1 VPTQFGRAA
10 QLLDVLAANGMH
22 RHAEVGPLLQ
32 ELAME
37 FRLTPSRVTDGQ
49 WALLERSCADFG
61 QMEVYLSSRP
71 KPQTTAEEED
81 EDTRFRRRLDG
92 RTVALLT
99 MSDQIA
105 ATFLRAV
112 ERRFPDT
119 KFKILKEEDDSRQLR
134 DVARNADVFI
144 VNTYDVP
151 HMASMPVKKY
161 RSEDNP
167 LYPAGKTATQQV
179 EALYRWLRT
188 GATSP

>member
-1 VPTQFGRAA
+1 
-10 QLLDVLAANGMH
+10 
-22 RHAEVGPLLQ
+22 
-32 ELAME
+32 
-37 FRLTPSRVTDGQ
+37 
-49 WALLERSCADFG
+49 
-61 QMEVYLSSRP
+61 
-71 KPQTTAEEED
+71 
-81 EDTRFRRRLDG
+81 
-92 RTVALLT
+92 

-119 KFKILKEEDDSRQLR
+119 RFKFVKEEDDSRQLR
-134 DVARNADVFI
+134 DVACKADVFI

-161 RSEDNP
+161 RSEENT
-167 LYPAGKTATQQV
+167 LYPGGKTATQQV